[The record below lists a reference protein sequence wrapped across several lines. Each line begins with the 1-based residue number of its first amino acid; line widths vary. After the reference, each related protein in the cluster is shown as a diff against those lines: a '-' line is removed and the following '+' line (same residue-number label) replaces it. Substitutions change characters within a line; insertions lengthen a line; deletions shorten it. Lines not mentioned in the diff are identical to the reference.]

1 MHVSAPDDDRLS
13 REQLRGVRTVGTGEE
28 SRAGVRDVFDG
39 TEAMKA
45 ALRGLD
51 VDVYEVVNG
60 GKLQE
65 GGEIL
70 KAAVAMFSFMKSMKT
85 GDNGSTSGKAYISVT
100 FYIYLH

>member
-1 MHVSAPDDDRLS
+1 M
-13 REQLRGVRTVGTGEE
+13 
-28 SRAGVRDVFDG
+28 RDVFDG

-65 GGEIL
+65 EGEIL
-70 KAAVAMFSFMKSMKT
+70 KAAMAMLDFMKSMKT
-85 GDNGSTSGKAYISVT
+85 GDNGSTSGEA
-100 FYIYLH
+100 